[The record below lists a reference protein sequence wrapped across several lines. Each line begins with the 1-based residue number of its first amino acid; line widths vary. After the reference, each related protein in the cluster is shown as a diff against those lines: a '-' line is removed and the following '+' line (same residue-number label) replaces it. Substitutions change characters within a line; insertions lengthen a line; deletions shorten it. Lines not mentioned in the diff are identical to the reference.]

1 MGRWGFCGFWGFAR
15 VWGLALL
22 LASATAGCGDGPSA
36 VGTFGTSAVTVSGT
50 TAVTVLCRPVV
61 AGFVPDVLGD
71 DFVQRRFVLVSDQ
84 EAAGKRNGEP
94 LVATL
99 VRKAV
104 RPGNR
109 RAVLYLHGFNDY
121 FFQTELADS
130 LYGAGFDFYALDLH
144 RYGRSLLPGQAPFK
158 EGRIARFFA
167 EIDSAFRVVQEEG
180 HSEIALLAHSQG
192 GLIASLYAARKGATP
207 PMRVLVLN
215 SPFLDFHEKP
225 FTEKVLI
232 PAVALL
238 GRLFPSLP
246 VPQGSSTAYSESLL
260 QSERGE
266 WQYNT
271 EWKKPLFSHIPACWF
286 SGIVQGQRRVR
297 RQLDIGVEVAL
308 FHSDKSVS
316 DTVWSP
322 AFQTADAVLGVED
335 IKRLAPSL
343 GSRVTL
349 YEIPGGMHDLALS
362 SPAVRNLYYQQLIA
376 VLKSSL
382 DSSK

>member
-1 MGRWGFCGFWGFAR
+1 MGGRVFAMVFKEWGFALLL
-15 VWGLALL
+15 VLL
-22 LASATAGCGDGPSA
+22 LAAAGCGDGPSA
-36 VGTFGTSAVTVSGT
+36 VGTNNGE
-50 TAVTVLCRPVV
+50 AVTVLGRPVV

-121 FFQTELADS
+121 FFQSELADS

-158 EGRIARFFA
+158 EGRIDHFFA
-167 EIDSAFRVVQEEG
+167 EIDSAFRVVREEG

-192 GLIASLYAARKGATP
+192 GLIGSLYAARKGATP

-238 GRLFPSLP
+238 GRVFPSMQI
-246 VPQGSSTAYSESLL
+246 PQGSSTAYAESLL

-266 WQYNT
+266 WSYNT

-286 SGIVQGQRRVR
+286 SGIVQGQRKVR

-316 DTVWSP
+316 GAVWSP

-349 YEIPGGMHDLALS
+349 YEIPDGMHDLALS

>member
-1 MGRWGFCGFWGFAR
+1 MGRWGFCGFLGFAR

-22 LASATAGCGDGPSA
+22 LLLLLATAGCGDGPSA
-36 VGTFGTSAVTVSGT
+36 VGTNNGE
-50 TAVTVLCRPVV
+50 AVTVLGRPVV

-121 FFQTELADS
+121 FFQSELADS

-158 EGRIARFFA
+158 EGRIDHFFA

-192 GLIASLYAARKGATP
+192 GLIGSLYAARKGVTP

-225 FTEKVLI
+225 FSEKVLI

-238 GRLFPSLP
+238 GRVFPSMQI
-246 VPQGSSTAYSESLL
+246 PQGSSTAYAESLL

-266 WQYNT
+266 WSYNT

-286 SGIVQGQRRVR
+286 SGIVQGQRKVR

-316 DTVWSP
+316 GAVWSP

-349 YEIPGGMHDLALS
+349 YEIPDGMHDLALS